1 MTLSVAEPLATSW
14 FERWRC
20 YSMRPDECICQPM
33 ESMILGP
40 KPGIPVLRDGSNCRM
55 LYEDDRPVALLH
67 LLRNDGPDEGTC
79 IVEYRSRCWDY
90 LSTATRTEPP
100 RWPRMSATNPRTRTP
115 LPLRWSYLSV
125 NRPGTLVKKMDA
137 HLDVPDAGIDGRCL
151 EEFATRMDLPNA
163 SAPVLA

>member
-1 MTLSVAEPLATSW
+1 MSDENAALSAEVGVRGGTISHVTLWADAVLGGRGRGTRRSVTLSVVEPLAASW
-14 FERWRC
+14 FYERWRC

-100 RWPRMSATNPRTRTP
+100 RWPRMSATNPRTITL
-115 LPLRWSYLSV
+115 LPPRL
-125 NRPGTLVKKMDA
+125 G
-137 HLDVPDAGIDGRCL
+137 
-151 EEFATRMDLPNA
+151 
-163 SAPVLA
+163 